1 MTFAAT
7 LTRSWDG
14 QSPAPATDC
23 YKSLPAMNPTHSTT
37 RNSDTTEHEFIDGDV
52 LRLQDLLG
60 QIGQELAEPLTNA
73 LERVTTLATT
83 GRIDRRGLK
92 ALREEVERARQAGIW
107 AQQIARLASG
117 RVRQSHER
125 VHLTHTLQSVLAY
138 RAREMQAKGIQLAQS
153 LEPVELQVDAS
164 MLYGLLNAMVEWWLQ
179 CAQGPVELRVDLA
192 NWPAD
197 GRLHC
202 HFCHKL
208 ADGLDGDGVPVQTQP
223 SIDNMAWRLL
233 EQTAL
238 TMNARITRQADD
250 CNVNLLIEFPRTV
263 NALLAENLMPELD
276 HGFSNSVNSK
286 PLAGSHVLVVVAR
299 RDMRILVR
307 ESIKSMGLVVDYVN
321 SIPEAMEFC
330 REGLPHCIVFESAL
344 RDNRFDELV
353 DNIRREVPEF
363 VFVELMADGD
373 RFDISGVSHNGMAC
387 VGRHAISKSLPS
399 ALVYE
404 LTRIM

>member
-1 MTFAAT
+1 M
-7 LTRSWDG
+7 
-14 QSPAPATDC
+14 
-23 YKSLPAMNPTHSTT
+23 KPTPSTT
-37 RNSDTTEHEFIDGDV
+37 RATDAVEHEFIDGDV
-52 LRLQDLLG
+52 LRLQDLLA

-92 ALREEVERARQAGIW
+92 SLREEVERARQAGIW

-138 RAREMQAKGIQLAQS
+138 RAREMQARGIQLAQS

-179 CAQGPVELRVDLA
+179 CAQGMIDLRVDLA

-202 HFCHKL
+202 RFSHRVPD
-208 ADGLDGDGVPVQTQP
+208 APDGNEGPAASPPD
-223 SIDNMAWRLL
+223 IDNMAWRLL

-238 TMNARITRQADD
+238 TMNARITRQATEHQ
-250 CNVNLLIEFPRTV
+250 VSLLIEFPRTV
-263 NALLAENLMPELD
+263 NALLAEHLMPEPD

-307 ESIKSMGLVVDYVN
+307 ESIKSMGLVIDYVN
-321 SIPEAMEFC
+321 SIPEAVEFC

-353 DNIRREVPEF
+353 NSIRREVPEF
-363 VFVELMADGD
+363 VFIELLPDGD
-373 RFDISGVSHNGMAC
+373 RFDISGVNHNGMGC